1 MNPPQTPSQDPV
13 SSMSDLSER
22 ASRTDSQHGNGHGQG
37 STAWLAFA
45 SLGVV
50 YGDIGT
56 SVLYAIKECFAP
68 HGGTPPFLPTEVNV
82 LGILSLVIWAIT
94 LVVSVKHIVFVMRA
108 DNNGEGGTMAL
119 LSLITPRF
127 KTAVQPRLATRAILM
142 MGLVGASLFAA
153 DGTIT
158 PAISVLSAVEGLQ
171 VAAPGFAPYIIP
183 LTIAIIVGLFMAQS
197 RGTETI
203 AKFFAPT
210 MMVWFFVIAIIA
222 VPAIWKH
229 PGVFAAFNPVW
240 AYKFLASN
248 GWSGFLVLGSVVL
261 VITGGEALYADM
273 GHFGRKAIRFAW
285 FPLVMPA
292 LIINYLGQGALILEH
307 GEAVLANPFYAMV
320 DGWLIYPMVMLA
332 CCATVIASQAL
343 ISGSFSLAQQAIQ
356 LGFSPRLTIVH
367 TSGETKGQI
376 YVPEVN
382 FMLMVICVGL
392 VLLFKESSAL
402 AGAYGISVM
411 GTMMITSCLLLVVA
425 RRRWGWPLWACILMT
440 GSFLLIEIPFLA
452 ANIHKIA
459 DGGWFPLVLSALT
472 FAVMT
477 TWKRGRAA
485 LVRRMQSRFYPVR
498 EFVER
503 ISSGSLNLARVKG
516 TAVFMTPNPKV
527 TPPAL
532 SHHVKH
538 NQVLHEQV
546 LLLAIVTE
554 DVPVVATKDIL
565 EVNSFGEGIY
575 ELTAHYGF
583 MQTPKASRIL
593 RLAKAQYGIYTEED
607 KTTYYLGRDILLTNG
622 PEGMMQWRK
631 TLFAFLSR
639 NSLSATA
646 YFGIPPDRVVEM
658 GMQVEL

>member
-1 MNPPQTPSQDPV
+1 MGKSSVSKQDSTRSV
-13 SSMSDLSER
+13 TEISER
-22 ASRTDSQHGNGHGQG
+22 LRDQNHGGGDRHN
-37 STAWLAFA
+37 SMLWLAFA

-68 HGGTPPFLPTEVNV
+68 HGGHAPFLPTEANI
-82 LGILSLVIWAIT
+82 LGILSLVVWAIT

-127 KTAVQPRLATRAILM
+127 NTGSRQKTSTKVILM
-142 MGLVGASLFAA
+142 MGLIGASLFAA

-158 PAISVLSAVEGLQ
+158 PAISVLSAVEGLE
-171 VAAPGFAPYIIP
+171 VATPTFTPYILP
-183 LTIAIIVGLFMAQS
+183 LTVAIIVGLFLAQS

-210 MMVWFFVIAIIA
+210 MVIWFITIAAIA
-222 VPAIWKH
+222 VPHILQH
-229 PGVFAAFNPVW
+229 PGVLASFNPVW
-240 AYKFLASN
+240 AIKFLLNN
-248 GWSGFLVLGSVVL
+248 GWNGFLVLGSVVL

-273 GHFGRKAIRFAW
+273 GHFGRKSIRAAW
-285 FPLVMPA
+285 FPVVMPA
-292 LIINYLGQGALILEH
+292 LLTNYMGQGALILER
-307 GEAVLANPFYAMV
+307 GDAVIANPFYAMV
-320 DGWLIYPMVMLA
+320 DGWKIYPLVLLA
-332 CCATVIASQAL
+332 TMATVIASQAL

-356 LGFSPRLTIVH
+356 LGFSPRLTVVH

-376 YVPEVN
+376 YIPEVN
-382 FMLMVICVGL
+382 NILMVICVVL

-402 AGAYGISVM
+402 AAAYGISVM
-411 GTMMITSCLLLVVA
+411 GTMMITSCLMFVVAWRRWDWPMWGAGLLVA
-425 RRRWGWPLWACILMT
+425 G
-440 GSFLLIEIPFLA
+440 FLSIEIPFFA
-452 ANIHKIA
+452 ANVHKISE
-459 DGGWFPLVLSALT
+459 GGWFPLALSMVA
-472 FAVMT
+472 FSVMT

-485 LVRRMQSRFYPVR
+485 LVKRMQARFRPVR
-498 EFVER
+498 EFVDTLAEDEHR
-503 ISSGSLNLARVKG
+503 IKRVKG

-546 LLLAIVTE
+546 LLLAIVTS

-583 MQTPKASRIL
+583 MQTPKVARIL
-593 RLAKAQYGIYTEED
+593 RLARAQYGIYTEED
-607 KTTYYLGRDILLTNG
+607 TTTYYLGRDILLTNG
-622 PEGMMQWRK
+622 PERMMRWRK
-631 TLFAFLSR
+631 TLFAFLTR

>member
-1 MNPPQTPSQDPV
+1 MNSKDKDHSGHEESI
-13 SSMSDLSER
+13 SSMTEIPER
-22 ASRTDSQHGNGHGQG
+22 IRPNGHAGQHGNLL
-37 STAWLAFA
+37 WLAFA

-56 SVLYAIKECFAP
+56 SVLYAIKECFGS
-68 HGGTPPFLPTEVNV
+68 HGDHGIFQPTEANV
-82 LGILSLVIWAIT
+82 LGILSLVVWAIT

-127 KTAVQPRLATRAILM
+127 NTGAKQRTSTKIILI
-142 MGLVGASLFAA
+142 MGLIGASLFAA

-158 PAISVLSAVEGLQ
+158 PAISVLSAVEGLE
-171 VAAPGFAPYIIP
+171 VATPQFTPFIIP
-183 LTIAIIVGLFMAQS
+183 TTVLIIVALFLAQK
-197 RGTETI
+197 RGTEAI

-210 MMVWFFVIAIIA
+210 MTVWFVTIAVIAIPHIL
-222 VPAIWKH
+222 KH
-229 PGVFAAFNPVW
+229 PGVLASLNPVW
-240 AYKFLASN
+240 GIKFLFNN

-273 GHFGRKAIRFAW
+273 GHFGRHAIRVAW
-285 FPLVMPA
+285 FPVVMPA
-292 LIINYLGQGALILEH
+292 LLINYMGQGALILER
-307 GEAVLANPFYAMV
+307 GASVLGNPFYAMV
-320 DGWLIYPMVMLA
+320 DGWMIYPLVLLA
-332 CCATVIASQAL
+332 TMATVIASQAL

-367 TSGETKGQI
+367 TSEETKGQI
-376 YVPEVN
+376 YIPEVN
-382 FMLMVICVGL
+382 HMLMVICVIL
-392 VLLFKESSAL
+392 VLLFRESSAL
-402 AGAYGISVM
+402 AAAYGISVM
-411 GTMMITSCLLLVVA
+411 GTMMITSCLMFVVA
-425 RRRWGWPLWACILMT
+425 WRRWRWSMGMALFMTAC
-440 GSFLLIEIPFLA
+440 FLA
-452 ANIHKIA
+452 VEVPFFVANLHKIA
-459 DGGWFPLVLSALT
+459 EGGWFPLVLSGVA
-472 FAVMT
+472 FSVMT

-485 LVRRMQSRFYPVR
+485 LVRRMQIRFLPVKD
-498 EFVER
+498 FVQR
-503 ISSGSLNLARVKG
+503 LGSADSPVKRVKG

-532 SHHVKH
+532 IHHVKH

-565 EVNSFGEGIY
+565 EVNSFGEGVY

-583 MQTPKASRIL
+583 MQGPKVARIL
-593 RLAKAQYGIYTEED
+593 RLARAQYGIYTEDD
-607 KTTYYLGRDILLTNG
+607 KITYYLGRDILLTNG
-622 PEGMMQWRK
+622 PEAMMGWRK
-631 TLFAFLSR
+631 TLFAFLLR

>member
-1 MNPPQTPSQDPV
+1 MQSNSTRSSVKSANESV
-13 SSMSDLSER
+13 SSMTELPER
-22 ASRTDSQHGNGHGQG
+22 LHSGHGDHANVG
-37 STAWLAFA
+37 WLAFA

-56 SVLYAIKECFAP
+56 SVLYAIKECFAS
-68 HGGTPPFLPTEVNV
+68 HGGHPPFEPNEVNV

-94 LVVSVKHIVFVMRA
+94 LVVSIKHIVFVMRA

-127 KTAVQPRLATRAILM
+127 STGSEQKKSTKLIMLI
-142 MGLVGASLFAA
+142 GLVGASLFAA

-158 PAISVLSAVEGLQ
+158 PAISVLSAVEGLEIATPAFKPF
-171 VAAPGFAPYIIP
+171 VIP
-183 LTIAIIVGLFMAQS
+183 LTVAIIIAIFMAQR
-197 RGTETI
+197 RGTEAI

-210 MMVWFFVIAIIA
+210 MMLWFFVIA
-222 VPAIWKH
+222 VVAIPSILIH
-229 PGVFAAFNPVW
+229 PGVLAAFNPVW

-248 GWSGFLVLGSVVL
+248 GWNGFFVLGSVVL

-273 GHFGRKAIRFAW
+273 GHFGRKAIRIAW
-285 FPLVMPA
+285 FPVVMPA
-292 LIINYLGQGALILEH
+292 LMINYLGQGALILEK
-307 GEAVLANPFYAMV
+307 GDAVLKNPFFAMV
-320 DGWLIYPMVMLA
+320 DGWMIYPMVLLA
-332 CCATVIASQAL
+332 CMATVIASQAL

-356 LGFSPRLTIVH
+356 LGFSPRLTVVH

-376 YVPEVN
+376 YIPEVN
-382 FMLMVICVGL
+382 HLLMVICVLL
-392 VLLFKESSAL
+392 VLMFKESSAL
-402 AGAYGISVM
+402 AAAYGISVM
-411 GTMMITSCLLLVVA
+411 GTMIITSSLMFVLA
-425 RRRWGWPLWACILMT
+425 WRRWGWPMWQAMVMT
-440 GSFLLIEIPFLA
+440 GLFWAVEIPFLG
-452 ANIHKIA
+452 ANLHKIV
-459 DGGWFPLVLSALT
+459 DGGWFPLVLSAVAFT
-472 FAVMT
+472 VMT
-477 TWKRGRAA
+477 TWKRGRGSM
-485 LVRRMQSRFYPVR
+485 VRRMQMRFFPVR
-498 EFVER
+498 EFVEKLAER
-503 ISSGSLNLARVKG
+503 EVKVARVPG
-516 TAVFMTPNPKV
+516 TAIFMTPNPKV

-565 EVNSFGEGIY
+565 EVNSFGEGLY

-583 MQTPKASRIL
+583 MQTPKVGRIL
-593 RLAKAQYGIYTEED
+593 RLARAQYGIATEED
-607 KTTYYLGRDILLTNG
+607 STTYYLGRDILLTNG
-622 PEGMMQWRK
+622 NERMMRWRK

-646 YFGIPPDRVVEM
+646 YFGIPPDRVIEM